1 MNDQVDSY
9 SQGLQLH
16 HRIYSDDA
24 ALLKENIQRGSNS
37 TSNVGML
44 LNKGFQISYNANMS
58 TIEQQ
63 ALAKAYAQQ
72 NKNNSSIP

>member
-24 ALLKENIQRGSNS
+24 ALLKDNIQRGSNS
-37 TSNVGML
+37 TSNVGVL
-44 LNKGFQISYNANMS
+44 LNKGFQINSNSNLS

-63 ALAKAYAQQ
+63 ALAKVYAQQ